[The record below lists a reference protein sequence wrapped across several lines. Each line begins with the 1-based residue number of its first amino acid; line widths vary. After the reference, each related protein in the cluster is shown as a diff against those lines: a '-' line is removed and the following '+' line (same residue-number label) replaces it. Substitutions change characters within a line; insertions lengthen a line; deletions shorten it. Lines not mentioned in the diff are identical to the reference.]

1 MILIKRKKIETEK
14 NIQSEQDLEINRCIS
29 WMQNDYPKKLIPEED
44 PIKGLMLWVVFMT
57 IGDVIVAGCIGV
69 FVVSDIIPSN
79 DKMVGTGIGIMMIIY
94 GFLEFTSAYFHY
106 FVLLH
111 QPKKIA
117 WDSKYL
123 YLWTRQ
129 NYIILLPWDRIVRLK
144 KNGDRWSLFI
154 SRPKAIFSKEFFIG
168 LTYDV
173 GLKLKE
179 HIEKNQIWVRLDE

>member
-1 MILIKRKKIETEK
+1 MLKRKNIETEK
-14 NIQSEQDLEINRCIS
+14 KIQHEQDIEINGCIS
-29 WMQNDYPKKLIPEED
+29 WMQNDYPKKLIPEKD
-44 PIKGLMLWVVFMT
+44 PIKELIVGATIMT
-57 IGDVIVAGCIGV
+57 VLTAIVAGCVGG
-69 FVVSDIIPSN
+69 FVVSDIIPFN
-79 DKMVGTGIGIMMIIY
+79 GKIVGVSVSVMAIIY
-94 GFLEFTSAYFHY
+94 YFLEFTSDYFNY

-129 NYIILLPWDRIVRLK
+129 DHIILLPWDRLVRLRN
-144 KNGDRWSLFI
+144 NGDRWSLFI

-168 LTYDV
+168 LTHDV

-179 HIEKNQIWVRLDE
+179 YIEKNQMQVKLDG